1 MRAAKLGEAHVHCRH
16 ANAHGGILMLGS
28 IKPFAYTFHMLRIL
42 MKIGA
47 SLLLGL
53 LTSYFALHWVSGHL
67 DVLSAAACSTEFTG
81 RGLACRFAGA
91 GVMLLAIPIAGV
103 LVFGITMYFWFRRS

>member
-1 MRAAKLGEAHVHCRH
+1 MRAAKFDEFHVHCRH
-16 ANAHGGILMLGS
+16 VNAHGGIQMLDHL
-28 IKPFAYTFHMLRIL
+28 KPFAYTFHMLGIL
-42 MKIGA
+42 MKIVA

-53 LTSYFALHWVSGHL
+53 LASYFALHWVSGHL
-67 DVLSAAACSTEFTG
+67 DVLSAAACSAEFTG

-91 GVMLLAIPIAGV
+91 GVMLLAIPIAGA